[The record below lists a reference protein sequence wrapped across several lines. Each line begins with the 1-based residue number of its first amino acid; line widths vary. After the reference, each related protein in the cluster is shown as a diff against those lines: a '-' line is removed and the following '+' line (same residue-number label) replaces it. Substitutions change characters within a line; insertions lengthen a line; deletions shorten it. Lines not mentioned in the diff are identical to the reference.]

1 MDFFFSLVNVIH
13 NDVPEPWQLGFQDSA
28 SPVFTGIEVLHNTIG
43 FYLIYILISVLWV
56 ASSVVFY
63 FNKNKNPF
71 PYKYAT
77 HGSTLELIW
86 TISPALFLIIFAFP
100 SFRLLYIMDEVIS
113 PTITIKAT
121 GHQWFWSYELSDFQ
135 TNEDGVNIEFESC

>member
-56 ASSVVFY
+56 ASSVVYY
-63 FNKNKNPF
+63 FNKNKVKTFIFFKIISLFYYFNIILYYDMF
-71 PYKYAT
+71 M
-77 HGSTLELIW
+77 L
-86 TISPALFLIIFAFP
+86 TI
-100 SFRLLYIMDEVIS
+100 
-113 PTITIKAT
+113 IK
-121 GHQWFWSYELSDFQ
+121 
-135 TNEDGVNIEFESC
+135 

>member
-56 ASSVVFY
+56 ASSVVYY
-63 FNKNKNPF
+63 FNKNNSPIAH
-71 PYKYAT
+71 KYWT
-77 HGSTLELIW
+77 HGTVIELVW
-86 TISPALFLIIFAFP
+86 TITPI
-100 SFRLLYIMDEVIS
+100 Y
-113 PTITIKAT
+113 
-121 GHQWFWSYELSDFQ
+121 
-135 TNEDGVNIEFESC
+135 

>member
-1 MDFFFSLVNVIH
+1 MYSIFSLVNVIY

-43 FYLIYILISVLWV
+43 FYLIFILIAVLWV

-63 FNKNKNPF
+63 FNKNINPF

-86 TISPALFLIIFAFP
+86 TISPAIFLIIFAFP
-100 SFRLLYIMDEVIS
+100 SFRLLYIMDN
-113 PTITIKAT
+113 T
-121 GHQWFWSYELSDFQ
+121 
-135 TNEDGVNIEFESC
+135 VNICYCKVLLTIY